1 MDVDAQMAFFFSPFT
16 PSRTRAYGVVPP
28 TFMVGLLS
36 SGKLR
41 WKHLKDTCAG
51 ESLLGYSKS
60 TQADCEQEPSQ
71 GRPCKAR
78 EAIVKALDFAK
89 CKLESLPKCYLSELS
104 FQVSS

>member
-1 MDVDAQMAFFFSPFT
+1 MDAQMACFFSPFT

-36 SGKLR
+36 SGKLL
-41 WKHLKDTCAG
+41 WKHLKDTCSG